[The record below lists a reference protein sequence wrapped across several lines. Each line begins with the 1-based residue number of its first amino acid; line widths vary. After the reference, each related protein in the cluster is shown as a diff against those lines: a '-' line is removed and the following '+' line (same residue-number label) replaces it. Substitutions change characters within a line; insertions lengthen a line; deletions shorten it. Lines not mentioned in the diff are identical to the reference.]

1 MHSVIDLGGLLGLR
15 KSRRKGRG
23 SVYVI
28 MVAGEA
34 CRRYVESDI
43 AAAGNLTDICLS
55 RYIDK

>member
-1 MHSVIDLGGLLGLR
+1 VLSISAAYSACGSPVVRGG
-15 KSRRKGRG
+15 G